1 MGSGAA
7 QRVGRGDFAGGIVK
21 DGPPHVGFIST
32 RLAGTDGVS
41 LEAEKWCRILTG
53 MGLECFYFAGE
64 CDTPPE
70 RTVVVP
76 EAHFRHPVV
85 FDLTQ
90 RLFAGPTRPPEVT
103 LQVQTLKDHLKDNL
117 ELFVRRFEIDLL
129 IIPNALSLPVNVPLG
144 LAVTELIAET
154 RLPSIGHHH
163 DFSWERSRF
172 AVHAA
177 GDYLRASFPPN
188 LPSLRHVVINSFAAR
203 QLALRAGVSSILIP
217 NVMDFDSPAPGP
229 DEYSAGLRSALGLHS
244 GEKLLLQP
252 TRVVPRKR
260 IELAFELTRHLAG
273 DCALLISHASGDEG
287 SAYEAHLRGYAEL
300 IGARVIFASDIFA
313 QVRKTL
319 PDGRRVYS
327 LADAYREARMIT
339 YPSTVE
345 GFGNA
350 FIETIYH
357 RRPIVM
363 STYEIFRT
371 DIQPKGFRVIGFE
384 DFVSSET
391 VAQVRQVLDDPSL
404 AAEIAEHNYELG
416 RRFYSF
422 PTLERRLSLLI
433 QDTLGTEPGA
443 GLFSSS

>member
-1 MGSGAA
+1 MM
-7 QRVGRGDFAGGIVK
+7 
-21 DGPPHVGFIST
+21 DGPRHVGFIST

-64 CDTPPE
+64 CDTPSE

-76 EAHFRHPVV
+76 EAHFLHPVV
-85 FDLTQ
+85 LDLTQ

-103 LQVQTLKDHLKDNL
+103 LQVQSLKDYLKDNL
-117 ELFVRRFEIDLL
+117 ERFVRRFEIDLL

-163 DFSWERSRF
+163 DFSWERRRF

-177 GDYLRASFPPN
+177 GDYLRAAFPPS

-217 NVMDFDSPAPGP
+217 NVMDFDSPGLAP
-229 DEYSAGLRSALGLHS
+229 DDYSAGLRSALGLHP

-260 IELAFELTRHLAG
+260 IELALELIRHLAD
-273 DCALLISHASGDEG
+273 DCTLLISHASGDEG
-287 SAYEAHLRGYAEL
+287 SAYEAYLRGYAEL
-300 IGARVIFASDIFA
+300 IGARVIFASEIFG
-313 QVRKTL
+313 QVRRSL

-327 LADAYREARMIT
+327 LADAYQEARMIT

-357 RRPIVM
+357 KRPIVM

-391 VAQVRQVLDDPSL
+391 VAQARQVLDDPGL
-404 AAEIAEHNYELG
+404 AAEIADHNYELG

-422 PTLERRLSLLI
+422 ATLERRLSLLI

-443 GLFSSS
+443 GLFTSS